1 MAAPFIHPMAIC
13 ETASVGDDTRIW
25 AFAHLLPGARVGA
38 GCNIC
43 DGVFIENDVVLG
55 DRVTIKCGVQVW
67 DGIEI
72 EDDVFVGPN
81 ATFTNDPFPRSRRPP
96 AQFGRTIVRHGASIG
111 ANATILPGL
120 EIGTGSMVGAGSV
133 VTRSVPPNA
142 IVSGNPATITGY
154 VDTQPIDPT
163 EPMEADEPERVV
175 SVGVGAASVYRLRR
189 AADLRGELAVCEFGD
204 ELPFAP
210 VRMFS
215 IFNVPTRDVRGQQAH
230 RQCSQFLIAM
240 HGVCRLLLDDGR
252 QRRSLWLDRPDRGVF
267 VPPGIWTSQ
276 TNFSP
281 DCVLFVL
288 NSHAYDPADYIRSY
302 SEFLDVAGI
311 VAGS

>member
-13 ETASVGDDTRIW
+13 ETKLVGDDTRIW

-43 DGVFIENDVVLG
+43 DGVFIENDVLIG
-55 DRVTIKCGVQVW
+55 DRVTVKCGVQVW

-72 EDDVFVGPN
+72 EDDVFIGPN

-96 AQFGRTIVRHGASIG
+96 PQFVRTMVRRGASIG
-111 ANATILPGL
+111 ANATILPGI
-120 EIGTGSMVGAGSV
+120 EVGAGAMIGAGAV
-133 VTRSVPPNA
+133 VTRSVPANA

-154 VDTQPIDPT
+154 VDTPVFDSAPLEISGSDRIAPI
-163 EPMEADEPERVV
+163 
-175 SVGVGAASVYRLRR
+175 GVGAAAIYQLRR
-189 AADLRGELAVCEFGD
+189 AADLRGELAICEFGD
-204 ELPFAP
+204 ELPFTP

-215 IFNVPTRDVRGQQAH
+215 IFNVPSRDVRGQQAH

-240 HGVCRLLLDDGR
+240 HGGCRLLLDDGQ
-252 QRRSLWLDRPDRGVF
+252 QRRSLWLDRPDLGVF

-276 TNFSP
+276 TNFSS
-281 DCVLFVL
+281 DCVLLVL
-288 NSHAYDPADYIRSY
+288 NSHTYDARDYIRDY
-302 SEFLDVAGI
+302 AEFRATVRSVAEI
-311 VAGS
+311 